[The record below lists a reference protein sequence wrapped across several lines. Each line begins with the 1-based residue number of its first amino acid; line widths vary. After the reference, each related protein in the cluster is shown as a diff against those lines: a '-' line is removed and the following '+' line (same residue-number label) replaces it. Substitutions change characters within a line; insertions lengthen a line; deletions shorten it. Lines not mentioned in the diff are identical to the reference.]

1 MDNDCNNKLSAEA
14 ESNSQAASHSGQQAT
29 SSHETQAADHSVPP
43 AIRQSDPQAA
53 GHSGTSVV
61 GGDGPM
67 AGKRVLIVGAGGF
80 IGGFLA
86 AEALRRGAD
95 VTCMVRESTSRRY
108 LTDQHLRFLVC
119 ASFDDAQS
127 IAKALLSVE
136 WRWDYIIYNLG
147 ATKAANFSDFNRV
160 NFAFLRNFLDALRI
174 ADKRPDRLLYMS
186 SLSALGKGDERGYTP
201 FTDTS
206 IPNPDTRYGLSKMKA
221 ETLLD
226 TTADIPWTILRPT
239 GVYGPHEQ
247 DYLMMV
253 KCIDRHFDFGI
264 GFRRQM
270 LTFIYVEDLA
280 RAVMDAVVS
289 PVTAGRKYI
298 VSELQSYSQA
308 DFRRIVAEELGTR
321 CVIPVRLPLW
331 VARIVCAVSEKWG
344 VARLKPSTLNT
355 DKFNILKQRNW
366 QADCSRAVADFGFAP
381 RVSLREGIREVIRS
395 WRADEAQK
403 SSDKQ

>member
-14 ESNSQAASHSGQQAT
+14 ESNSQAAGHSGQQAT
-29 SSHETQAADHSVPP
+29 SSHDTRAASHSDTRAV
-43 AIRQSDPQAA
+43 
-53 GHSGTSVV
+53 
-61 GGDGPM
+61 GDGPM

-108 LTDQHLRFLVC
+108 LTDPHLRFLVC
-119 ASFDDAQS
+119 ESFDDAQS

-174 ADKRPDRLLYMS
+174 ADKRPDRLIYMS

-226 TTADIPWTILRPT
+226 TTADIPWIILRPT

-289 PVTAGRKYI
+289 PATAGRKYI